1 MQPKIIMLYLCLPCT
16 GSETGGGLIEMDS
29 CNYNK
34 EFDSHTDEEFD
45 ELLGVYSKGYCRGV

>member
-1 MQPKIIMLYLCLPCT
+1 MIDMLYLCLPCT
-16 GSETGGGLIEMDS
+16 GSEIGGGLIEMDS

-45 ELLGVYSKGYCRGV
+45 ELLGVYRKGYCRGV